1 MEIVR
6 GDDVMSKFSL
16 MPLDTFN
23 VINSAYLNDSDRKLL
38 IMLYQPIVGAIGIN
52 LYFNLWTFL
61 DKEIALSETNNHNT
75 LLNIMGVTLGEIAE
89 AREKLEGIGLVKTYL
104 KEGEINNYIYELYSP
119 LPAYDFFSNP
129 LLSSILYTS
138 LGSVNYKK
146 TKEYFKTPRINTKDY
161 TNITENFGNVFTSVK
176 MMDTDASEIR
186 KKNYE
191 KVNINSDIDVDE
203 LLSMIPDIMLN
214 HTKVSDAIK
223 ELIIKLSFVYGFDFD
238 TTLNVVKNS
247 INDKHNIDKDKLK
260 NNYRT
265 YYQFE
270 NNGSMPKV
278 VFKCQPEHLTK
289 EITDNSKKSKIIY
302 QFENTSPYNYICAK
316 SKTCKPTK
324 VEMSI
329 LEMLLVDMNM
339 KPGVANV
346 LIDYVLRINNNKLSK
361 NFVEAIASQW
371 KRSNIETV
379 EAAMEISKQEHK
391 QKSTYIPKTV
401 NRSIRAEDKPVWFD
415 KNIEEKED
423 LEKQKKLE
431 EMLGRM

>member
-1 MEIVR
+1 MGKI
-6 GDDVMSKFSL
+6 SL

-23 VINSAYLNDSDRKLL
+23 VINYAYLNDSDRKLL

-61 DKEIALSETNNHNT
+61 DKEIVLSETNNHNI

-119 LPAYDFFSNP
+119 LSAYDFFSNP

-146 TKEYFKTPRINTKDY
+146 TKEYFKTPRINIKDY
-161 TNITENFGNVFTSVK
+161 TNITENFSNVFTSVK
-176 MMDTDASEIR
+176 MMDTDASDIR

-191 KVNINSDIDVDE
+191 KIGINSDLDVEE
-203 LLSMIPDIMLN
+203 LLNMIPDIMLN
-214 HTKVSDAIK
+214 HTKVSDVIK
-223 ELIIKLSFVYGFDFD
+223 DLIIKLSFIYGFDFD
-238 TTLNVVKNS
+238 TTMNIVKNS
-247 INDKHNIDKDKLK
+247 INDKHNIDKDNLK

-270 NNGSMPKV
+270 NNGSMPSIVYKS
-278 VFKCQPEHLTK
+278 QPENLRK
-289 EITDNSKKSKIIY
+289 EITDNSKRARTIY
-302 QFENTSPYNYICAK
+302 QFENTSPYDYICAK

-324 VEMSI
+324 NEMSI
-329 LEMLLVDMNM
+329 LEMLLVDMDM

-346 LIDYVLRINNNKLSK
+346 LINYVLKINNNKLTK

-391 QKSTYIPKTV
+391 QKNTFNTKVNSKALKT
-401 NRSIRAEDKPVWFD
+401 EEKPVWFD
-415 KNIEEKED
+415 KNIEAKED